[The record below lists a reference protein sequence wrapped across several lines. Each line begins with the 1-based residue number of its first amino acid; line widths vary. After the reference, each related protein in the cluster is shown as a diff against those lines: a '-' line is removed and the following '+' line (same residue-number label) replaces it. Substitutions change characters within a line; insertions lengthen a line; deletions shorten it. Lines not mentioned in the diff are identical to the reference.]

1 MSSIGYFYLYKSCLL
16 GERHMPENASVY
28 EGHYH
33 FWVHEAPRF
42 FLTEHMHDII
52 NTSYG
57 CDRGRIT
64 LFEGSYRLMGTAGVI
79 RNTEKILQL
88 FGFSNLLPVLV
99 IADDRHY
106 KIMPQDRRM
115 LGQFT
120 NCFKVPEGYTYLI
133 GRL

>member
-52 NTSYG
+52 NASYG

-64 LFEGSYRLMGTAGVI
+64 LFEGRYRLMGTAGVI
-79 RNTEKILQL
+79 RNADKIIRL

-115 LGQFT
+115 LGQFKD
-120 NCFKVPEGYTYLI
+120 CFKAPQSYKHLI

>member
-1 MSSIGYFYLYKSCLL
+1 MSSIGYFYLHKRSLL
-16 GERHMPENASVY
+16 GEMHIPKDAPVY
-28 EGHYH
+28 EGHYQ

-64 LFEGSYRLMGTAGVI
+64 LFEGSYRLMGTSGVI

-120 NCFKVPEGYTYLI
+120 NCF
-133 GRL
+133 